1 MIAEVEKLGIGG
13 QVRPA
18 TGYLVVVYLVP
29 TDALVYTFAP
39 NELMELSE
47 RAIGLVA
54 GGTVTEIRC
63 RALTATLNVTSQSV
77 GEGTVYTTEVNVPIL
92 GEQPLLSAWVK
103 RHERRRWL
111 VLARDTLGNCYL
123 AGDKDNGARL
133 SWSQAVT
140 ARHSH
145 ALVLRSVSEYPA
157 ARISTIEP
165 SILFPDREFDYSFEP
180 GFS

>member
-39 NELMELSE
+39 NELMELSD
-47 RAIGLVA
+47 RAIGLAA

-63 RALTATLNVTSQSV
+63 KPLTATLSV
-77 GEGTVYTTEVNVPIL
+77 GKQETPDGTVYTTEVTVPIL
-92 GEQPLLSAWVK
+92 GEQPMLAAWIK
-103 RHERRRWL
+103 RHEKRRWL

-133 SWSQAVT
+133 SWGQSVMS
-140 ARHSH
+140 RHSH
-145 ALVLRSVSEYPA
+145 VLVLRSVSEFPA

-165 SILFPDREFDYSFEP
+165 SILFPGRDFDYSFEP
-180 GFS
+180 SFG